1 MIGKYRVPST
11 EYRVLGARS
20 AVDELACDTQLR
32 LRTVLGT
39 RHSVLG
45 TVFILSLLTITRL
58 PAQTQLADSLWAAGN
73 YRGAKVEYTLVLHQD
88 PGSVRALY
96 RLAILSAW
104 DGRLDS
110 ALALLRDARE
120 VLPSDP
126 DVRVWEAKVI
136 QWQGYY
142 RDALARYDSVI
153 VEYPERLD
161 ARLGRAQTLAWWG
174 RTPQADREYRA
185 LAEAHPNDAEAQIA
199 FAQLLLWQQQ
209 LREADRYVARALRV
223 APEDRTGRDLR
234 AQISALRRPRVELT
248 VGASHDS
255 DNNNAWWQTLGT
267 TLVPGPGIRAFATA
281 EAYQASDA
289 SRSGNRVSAEVGG
302 NWNHGN
308 LGVVAAV
315 GVRRLTSDFS
325 GDRSLGT
332 VRMGVSYRLNP
343 GAGLGV
349 GYAHYSFDETALL
362 LGSGL
367 DVDEY
372 SAEGDVDFR
381 PGLSLGM
388 GVGTAGFSDG
398 NHRPSLVVALTQKIG
413 SRLSLALFGRGLWYD
428 FRGIGYFSPDRFLI
442 GEIRAKYTRAFR
454 PWEARLSGGVGLQDI
469 GVGGQNAVDG
479 KWHVE
484 ARLARRWSTINE
496 IALSGGYSNSAISSP
511 SGAYGYYTAT
521 LTARIGL

>member
-1 MIGKYRVPST
+1 LSP
-11 EYRVLGARS
+11 ARQTS
-20 AVDELACDTQLR
+20 HVR
-32 LRTVLGT
+32 GT
-39 RHSVLG
+39 RYTVRGTIIALTLLG
-45 TVFILSLLTITRL
+45 SSLL

-73 YRGAKVEYTLVLHQD
+73 YRGARAEYTLVLHQD

-136 QWQGYY
+136 QWQGHYS
-142 RDALARYDSVI
+142 DALARYDSLI
-153 VEYPERLD
+153 AESPERLD

-174 RTPQADREYRA
+174 RTPEADREYRA

-223 APEDRTGRDLR
+223 APEDRAGRDLR
-234 AQISALRRPRVELT
+234 AQISALRRPRVEFT

-267 TLVPGPGIRAFATA
+267 TLVPGPGIRVFASA

-289 SRSGNRVSAEVGG
+289 SRSGDRVSGEVGA

-315 GVRRLTSDFS
+315 GVRNLTSDFG

-332 VRMGVSYRLNP
+332 VRLGGSYRLNP
-343 GAGLGV
+343 GAGMGV

-362 LGSGL
+362 LGSKL
-367 DVDEY
+367 DVNEF
-372 SAEGDVDFR
+372 SADGDVDFR

-388 GVGTAGFSDG
+388 GVGTASFSDG
-398 NHRPSLVVALTQKIG
+398 NHRPSVVLALTQKVG
-413 SRLSLALFGRGLWYD
+413 SRLSVALFGRGLWYD
-428 FRGIGYFSPDRFLI
+428 FRGSGYFSPDGYLI
-442 GEIRAKYTRAFR
+442 GEVRAKYTRAFR
-454 PWEARLSGGVGLQDI
+454 PWEARISGGVGLQDI
-469 GVGGQNAVDG
+469 GVGGQHETDG
-479 KWHVE
+479 RWHVE
-484 ARLARRWSTINE
+484 ARIARRWATINE
-496 IALSGGYSNSAISSP
+496 IALSGGFSNSAISSA
-511 SGAYGYYTAT
+511 SGAYGYYTAS
-521 LTARIGL
+521 LSARIGL